1 MGWFFLILEGYGN
14 MSYNYGPRYQD
25 LVQQMQQGGAT
36 AVKAAKEARKSR
48 GYMSPVNVSMIEDED
63 EDSATSLNT
72 KLIKRFKDVRDNNE
86 SLISAKKSKLIEG
99 IDTPITKVSFSGQSD
114 NLVSFVASF
123 EKFSATPYDDFKQT
137 SIGYGSKAT
146 SKDQKLTETEAKNLL
161 KRDLANARN
170 IVLKMKKDS
179 GYDWS
184 KNQVDALTS
193 FTHNLGAGNFR
204 KLTED
209 GTRGDEEISDMLL
222 EYKYAG
228 GKVREGLIK
237 RREAELKLFNEGY
250 TNEDN

>member
-1 MGWFFLILEGYGN
+1 

-25 LVQQMQQGGAT
+25 LVRQMQQGGAT

-63 EDSATSLNT
+63 EDFATSLNT
-72 KLIKRFKDVRDNNE
+72 KLINRFKDVRDNNE

-228 GKVREGLIK
+228 GKVREGVIK